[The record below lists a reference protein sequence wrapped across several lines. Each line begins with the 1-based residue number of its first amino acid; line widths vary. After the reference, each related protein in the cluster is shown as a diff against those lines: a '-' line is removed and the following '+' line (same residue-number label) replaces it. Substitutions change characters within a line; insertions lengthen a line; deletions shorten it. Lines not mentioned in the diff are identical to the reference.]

1 MTIMMIDGNNDYEKD
16 DNQLLSLLAMMT
28 IEMITWWLAVMMLK
42 MTMRIKMVMN
52 K

>member
-28 IEMITWWLAVMMLK
+28 IEMIT
-42 MTMRIKMVMN
+42 
-52 K
+52 